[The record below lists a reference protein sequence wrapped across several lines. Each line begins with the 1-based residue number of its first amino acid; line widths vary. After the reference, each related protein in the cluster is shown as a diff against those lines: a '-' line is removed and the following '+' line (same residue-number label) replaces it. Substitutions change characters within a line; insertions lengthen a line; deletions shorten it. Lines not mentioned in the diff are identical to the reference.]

1 MVGILLGGDVR
12 TVAIAAAVVGDI
24 VDGRE
29 HLDLHD
35 VVYVRMGVD
44 RTLADVA

>member
-1 MVGILLGGDVR
+1 MISLVLLNAAV
-12 TVAIAAAVVGDI
+12 AAAVVGNVFD
-24 VDGRE
+24 RRK

-35 VVYVRMGVD
+35 VVYVSMGVN

>member
-1 MVGILLGGDVR
+1 
-12 TVAIAAAVVGDI
+12 VVGDV
-24 VDGRE
+24 VDGRKY
-29 HLDLHD
+29 LDLHD